1 MYSTSLPPAIAEA
14 CVRAIDIVDT
24 HSHPLRKKLW
34 KNRERLH
41 RGLESLGFD
50 TLGSE
55 TPIIPVLIGGVQDT
69 LKVAQHLFREKIF
82 APAIR
87 PPTVPEGMCRTRFS
101 VTAAHTEEEIDY
113 VLEVL
118 KKYRKGFKGSRS
130 RGFK

>member
-24 HSHPLRKKLW
+24 HSLHLRKKLW
-34 KNRERLH
+34 KNRERLY
-41 RGLESLGFD
+41 RGFESLGFD

-55 TPIIPVLIGGVQDT
+55 TPIIPVLIGDVQNT
-69 LKVAQHLFREKIF
+69 LRVAQLLFREKVF

-113 VLEVL
+113 VLEKLGKL
-118 KKYRKGFKGSRS
+118 KSRVKLPAIS
-130 RGFK
+130 K